1 VKSVAIILSL
11 LALVSC
17 GPAWLPARPVHLT
30 TLHAKL
36 DQLELDITKDD
47 DLRKNRL
54 RETVAQTKEINA
66 IAAERFLFSN
76 AAARLWTKMNQDLE
90 VITSS
95 LDVAVQGIEYI
106 DKKTELENSRIQLA
120 RAEFKLVYYK
130 ALTGLI
136 EILCVKN
143 PGTWPCLSGPEEE
156 RKP

>member
-1 VKSVAIILSL
+1 MKSAAFLLPL

-17 GPAWLPARPVHLT
+17 GPAWLPARPEQLT

-76 AAARLWTKMNQDLE
+76 AAKS
-90 VITSS
+90 SS
-95 LDVAVQGIEYI
+95 L
-106 DKKTELENSRIQLA
+106 
-120 RAEFKLVYYK
+120 
-130 ALTGLI
+130 
-136 EILCVKN
+136 
-143 PGTWPCLSGPEEE
+143 
-156 RKP
+156 